1 MAEGKIKGA
10 VIVGQNPATSLNGTA
25 TRRALRQLDW
35 LVVKDNWLTETATHW
50 YLAPEVKSGE
60 TKIADIKTEIFFF
73 PSTQIAEYD
82 GSFTN
87 TQRMLQW
94 HSMAAKAPGDCR
106 TDSWFYHNLA
116 KRLKKAYADSKLPRD
131 QGWKNVTWD
140 FDPDPGEAPLYP
152 GEISALKVL
161 REINGYMTGNPKQH
175 LKGFGELKDD
185 GSTTCASWIY
195 CGCFPAWD
203 QNLTARREPD
213 PPGVPGAHLKWGWAW
228 PANRRNIYNR
238 ASADLNGNPWSERKR
253 WVWWDP
259 TFVNP
264 PDPKTGKKVPNGKWV
279 GYDVP
284 DFTLT
289 MPPDHKGKPD
299 GIIMEPIS
307 GTDAYIMRPEG
318 KGWIFVPTGLVDGPF
333 PTHYEPHESPVQNL
347 MYPKQQSSPVHKVWS
362 QGKPWNQLAAVGDP
376 KYPYVITTYR
386 LTEHYLAGAM
396 SRWLPWL
403 SELQPELFIELGRGL
418 AKEKGINNLDY
429 VIITTPRSH
438 VRAKALVTDRI
449 GVLKVAGKTIHHVG
463 MPWHWGW
470 MGLSTGD
477 VVNDL
482 TSWVGDPNVS
492 IHEGK
497 AFVCNVEKA

>member
-1 MAEGKIKGA
+1 
-10 VIVGQNPATSLNGTA
+10 
-25 TRRALRQLDW
+25 
-35 LVVKDNWLTETATHW
+35 
-50 YLAPEVKSGE
+50 
-60 TKIADIKTEIFFF
+60 
-73 PSTQIAEYD
+73 
-82 GSFTN
+82 
-87 TQRMLQW
+87 
-94 HSMAAKAPGDCR
+94 
-106 TDSWFYHNLA
+106 
-116 KRLKKAYADSKLPRD
+116 
-131 QGWKNVTWD
+131 
-140 FDPDPGEAPLYP
+140 
-152 GEISALKVL
+152 
-161 REINGYMTGNPKQH
+161 
-175 LKGFGELKDD
+175 
-185 GSTTCASWIY
+185 
-195 CGCFPAWD
+195 
-203 QNLTARREPD
+203 
-213 PPGVPGAHLKWGWAW
+213 
-228 PANRRNIYNR
+228 
-238 ASADLNGNPWSERKR
+238 
-253 WVWWDP
+253 
-259 TFVNP
+259 
-264 PDPKTGKKVPNGKWV
+264 
-279 GYDVP
+279 
-284 DFTLT
+284 

-318 KGWIFVPTGLVDGPF
+318 KGWIFVPNGLVDGPF

-347 MYPKQQSSPVHKVWS
+347 LYPKQQSSPVHKVWS
-362 QGKPWNQLAAVGDP
+362 PGKPWNQLAAVGDP
-376 KYPYVITTYR
+376 KFPYVITTYR

-482 TSWVGDPNVS
+482 TAWVGDPNVS

>member
-50 YLAPEVKSGE
+50 YLAPEVKTGE

-131 QGWKNVTWD
+131 EGWKKVTWD

-203 QNLTARREPD
+203 QNLTARREPLR
-213 PPGVPGAHLKWGWAW
+213 G
-228 PANRRNIYNR
+228 
-238 ASADLNGNPWSERKR
+238 SERESLER
-253 WVWWDP
+253 AEALGV
-259 TFVNP
+259 
-264 PDPKTGKKVPNGKWV
+264 V
-279 GYDVP
+279 GPHVCEPAGSQDGQEGAQREVGRVRRARLYA
-284 DFTLT
+284 
-289 MPPDHKGKPD
+289 DH
-299 GIIMEPIS
+299 
-307 GTDAYIMRPEG
+307 
-318 KGWIFVPTGLVDGPF
+318 
-333 PTHYEPHESPVQNL
+333 
-347 MYPKQQSSPVHKVWS
+347 
-362 QGKPWNQLAAVGDP
+362 AAV
-376 KYPYVITTYR
+376 
-386 LTEHYLAGAM
+386 
-396 SRWLPWL
+396 
-403 SELQPELFIELGRGL
+403 
-418 AKEKGINNLDY
+418 
-429 VIITTPRSH
+429 TP
-438 VRAKALVTDRI
+438 
-449 GVLKVAGKTIHHVG
+449 G
-463 MPWHWGW
+463 
-470 MGLSTGD
+470 
-477 VVNDL
+477 
-482 TSWVGDPNVS
+482 
-492 IHEGK
+492 
-497 AFVCNVEKA
+497 